1 MQIKHLFLT
10 LQIVAFIQFDAFA
23 SPNIVN
29 NTSPS
34 GVFVMEFLKKSY
46 PNVFGEGLK
55 SVEVMWDQGL
65 PACEFQHDP
74 YSNLLRAS
82 PYVFS
87 RCTKLDVIDEMF
99 FTLFAFEN
107 RRVLLSSPTF
117 LYLAKKSKFELN
129 NLEVFE
135 NVTKDLAGQYAK
147 VMSEVRTQSPA
158 QCHDDYLTVSFSN
171 LLNTDLPICGQ
182 VDRKLSRI
190 NFLEYADTEF
200 GPVMRLRSCTKN
212 ECDEENDYFLLIDKK
227 DDQTELSLSGKIQ
240 HYFGKLMGQ
249 NQPGELKLVK
259 ATDFLNSLANRRSI
273 KRNLILSSQ
282 QVRRFLVVINRLLS
296 DHFKSTSRVVGMGE
310 VMSMGLNVHFHV
322 SSSSTAVEFTNE
334 LLRLELIRPLK
345 AKNADQTPDSPA
357 VAAASHLPKTANP
370 KIEAANVPVNEP
382 HPLQIRVAPTPELKQ
397 ILVTITSFISQ
408 SQNVQTSG
416 QWSRLSRQERL
427 SGIEVGNTL
436 LANLNK
442 YEEKARRSYDVAL
455 ANYLAEAEQ
464 RDDVADLREEAEKYS
479 LYNPIGKVLFEE
491 WSALEKPARE
501 LQQTINELYS
511 RLDD

>member
-1 MQIKHLFLT
+1 
-10 LQIVAFIQFDAFA
+10 
-23 SPNIVN
+23 
-29 NTSPS
+29 
-34 GVFVMEFLKKSY
+34 
-46 PNVFGEGLK
+46 
-55 SVEVMWDQGL
+55 
-65 PACEFQHDP
+65 
-74 YSNLLRAS
+74 
-82 PYVFS
+82 
-87 RCTKLDVIDEMF
+87 
-99 FTLFAFEN
+99 
-107 RRVLLSSPTF
+107 
-117 LYLAKKSKFELN
+117 
-129 NLEVFE
+129 
-135 NVTKDLAGQYAK
+135 
-147 VMSEVRTQSPA
+147 
-158 QCHDDYLTVSFSN
+158 
-171 LLNTDLPICGQ
+171 
-182 VDRKLSRI
+182 
-190 NFLEYADTEF
+190 
-200 GPVMRLRSCTKN
+200 
-212 ECDEENDYFLLIDKK
+212 
-227 DDQTELSLSGKIQ
+227 
-240 HYFGKLMGQ
+240 
-249 NQPGELKLVK
+249 
-259 ATDFLNSLANRRSI
+259 
-273 KRNLILSSQ
+273 
-282 QVRRFLVVINRLLS
+282 
-296 DHFKSTSRVVGMGE
+296 
-310 VMSMGLNVHFHV
+310 
-322 SSSSTAVEFTNE
+322 VEFTNE

>member
-46 PNVFGEGLK
+46 PNVFSEGLK

-212 ECDEENDYFLLIDKK
+212 DCDEENDYFLYIDKK
-227 DDQTELSLSGKIQ
+227 DDQNELSITGKIQ
-240 HYFGKLMGQ
+240 HYLGKLTGQ
-249 NQPGELKLVK
+249 NKPGDLKLVK
-259 ATDFLNSLANRRSI
+259 STDFLNALANRRSI
-273 KRNLILSSQ
+273 KRNLIVNSQ
-282 QVRRFLVVINRLLS
+282 QIGRFLIVIDRLLS
-296 DHFKSTSRVVGMGE
+296 DQFKSPSRVVGMGE
-310 VMSMGLNVHFHV
+310 VMSIGLNVHIQV
-322 SSSSTAVEFTNE
+322 SSSSSAEEFTNE
-334 LLRLELIRPLK
+334 LLRLNLIRPLK
-345 AKNADQTPDSPA
+345 AKKTEPLPEPNAATT
-357 VAAASHLPKTANP
+357 VSHPQKTA
-370 KIEAANVPVNEP
+370 VLVNEP
-382 HPLQIRVAPTPELKQ
+382 NTPQVHTESMPEVKQ
-397 ILVTITSFISQ
+397 LLMTVTSFISQ
-408 SQNVQTSG
+408 SQNIQSSG
-416 QWSRLSRQERL
+416 HWSRLSHQEKL

-436 LANLNK
+436 LARLNK
-442 YEEKARRSYDVAL
+442 SEEKARKSYDAGL
-455 ANYLAEAEQ
+455 AIYLAEAEQ